1 MSVALIN
8 RCWEMLKFL
17 LFGETE
23 PLEMPARVREAI
35 ERQQAQAEILIG
47 WVQLGVVVVF
57 GTLYSLSRKT
67 FDMDVMIEPVPW
79 ALAAYFAFTVLRLA
93 LAYRNALTRW
103 FLTLSVVMDMALLMG
118 LIWSFHIQY
127 EQPAAFVLKVPTLL
141 YVFIF
146 IALRALRFDAFF
158 VLLSGLIAAVGWLL
172 VLGISLAEGTSSVT
186 RDFVLYMTSTQ
197 ILLGAEFDKII
208 SILVVTVILALA
220 IVRAR
225 RLLVRSVSEG
235 AAAEDL
241 SRFFA
246 PEVADQI
253 TKAEKRIEPGHGELV
268 DAAVLF
274 CDIRGFTQLAATQ
287 SPDTVMTLLAEYE
300 ARMGKTIQGHGG
312 SIDKY
317 LGDGIMATFGA
328 APKSETCAADALR
341 AVDELIF
348 VADAWHDER
357 LAAGEQPL
365 DIGFAVATGPV
376 IFGAVGD
383 PKRLEYTV
391 IGDAV
396 NLAAKLEKHNKAA
409 GVVAIT
415 TAETFEIARG
425 QGYVPPRPRRQLG
438 NSSVGG
444 VECPIDLTVLAER
457 S

>member
-1 MSVALIN
+1 MSVALAR
-8 RCWEMLKFL
+8 RCLDTL
-17 LFGETE
+17 RVVLFGETE
-23 PLEMPARVREAI
+23 PLEMPSRVRAAI
-35 ERQQAQAEILIG
+35 ERQQAQSEILIG
-47 WVQLGVVVVF
+47 WVQLGLVVVF
-57 GTLYSLSRKT
+57 GTLYAVSPKT
-67 FDMDVMIEPVPW
+67 FDMDVMITPVPW

-93 LAYRNALTRW
+93 LGYRGALTRW
-103 FLTLSVVMDMALLMG
+103 FLTLSVIMDMALLMG

-158 VLLSGLIAAVGWLL
+158 VLLAGLIAAVGWLF
-172 VLGISLAEGTSSVT
+172 VVGVSLTEGTSEVT

-208 SILVVTVILALA
+208 SILVVTLILALA

-225 RLLVRSVSEG
+225 RLLVRAAAEG

-253 TKAEKRIEPGHGELV
+253 TKSEQRIEPGHGELV
-268 DAAVLF
+268 EAAVLF
-274 CDIRGFTQLAATQ
+274 CDVRGFTQLAAEQ
-287 SPDTVMTLLAEYE
+287 PPDAIMTLLAEYE
-300 ARMGKTIQGHGG
+300 ARMGDAIRRHGG

-328 APKSETCAADALR
+328 APRSDTWAADALR
-341 AVDELIF
+341 AVDDLVV
-348 VADAWHDER
+348 VAESWREER
-357 LAAGEQPL
+357 RAAGKRPL
-365 DIGFAVATGPV
+365 DIGFAVAVGPV

-383 PKRLEYTV
+383 PGRLEYTV

-396 NLAAKLEKHNKAA
+396 NLAAKLEKHNKVA

-415 TAETFEIARG
+415 TSDAFGIAHA
-425 QGYVPPRPRRQLG
+425 QGYVTPQQRRSLVQA
-438 NSSVGG
+438 SVSG
-444 VECPIDLTVLAER
+444 VDKPTDLVVMAD
-457 S
+457 